1 MFIEIN
7 PADAAERGIRH
18 RDWVHVWGPEMP
30 DGKACRM
37 KAYVTERIGKGVD
50 LVSVPF
56 RRLVHERGSA
66 RQISAGTDPIVL
78 GESVN
83 TITTY
88 GYDPVTG
95 MQEPKATLC
104 QVRAA

>member
-1 MFIEIN
+1 MSYWRFICGMLSPFHFAGWFQGE
-7 PADAAERGIRH
+7 DQRGNY
-18 RDWVHVWGPEMP
+18 P
-30 DGKACRM
+30 
-37 KAYVTERIGKGVD
+37 
-50 LVSVPF
+50 
-56 RRLVHERGSA
+56 
-66 RQISAGTDPIVL
+66 QGTDPVVL

-83 TITTY
+83 VLTTY

>member
-1 MFIEIN
+1 M
-7 PADAAERGIRH
+7 PAT
-18 RDWVHVWGPEMP
+18 VPV
-30 DGKACRM
+30 
-37 KAYVTERIGKGVD
+37 GVD
-50 LVSVPF
+50 APRQHHDHAGQRARIDVDGVAVAAGA
-56 RRLVHERGSA
+56 LVHRLDVEHHLQPGQGVDQRGNYPK
-66 RQISAGTDPIVL
+66 GTDPVVL

-83 TITTY
+83 VLTTY

>member
-1 MFIEIN
+1 
-7 PADAAERGIRH
+7 
-18 RDWVHVWGPEMP
+18 
-30 DGKACRM
+30 M
-37 KAYVTERIGKGVD
+37 KALVTERVGRGVTWCPFHFAGWFMSADQRGKYPSG
-50 LVSVPF
+50 
-56 RRLVHERGSA
+56 A
-66 RQISAGTDPIVL
+66 DPIVL

-88 GYDPVTG
+88 GFDPVTG